1 MLQVATDLQ
10 LKIFQPFSGINTVT
24 KSRLFAL
31 KWLAGESVIPVH
43 AEKWNYSE
51 ISSQAVQMSKSETL
65 KEDEL
70 KNETL

>member
-51 ISSQAVQMSKSETL
+51 ISSQAV
-65 KEDEL
+65 
-70 KNETL
+70 